1 MKCLHIIYIQEYLVD
16 TFGHKLKQILFLF
29 KFWINEDQIVHN
41 KIYDHVREILKQIQ
55 ILKA

>member
-1 MKCLHIIYIQEYLVD
+1 MPTYHLHLVD